1 VRRKGISATTVSN
14 HSNHAILVAAEE
26 VEDRE
31 VDMAA

>member
-1 VRRKGISATTVSN
+1 VRRKGISATTV
-14 HSNHAILVAAEE
+14 SNHAILVAAEE